1 MTVGTG
7 MGLNVN
13 VLPSAGGNL
22 PCDAT
27 QGCTES
33 SYGAVLFLDGATVLG
48 TAAVTAN
55 FNTAP
60 AQFRASLSWIPTTT
74 GARTITA
81 QYLGTTPNAPS
92 SVSAS
97 VTVNP
102 AAATT
107 TTWVVT
113 PPATMTVGT
122 GMGLN
127 VNVLPSAGGNL
138 PCDATLNCSATS
150 YGSVRFLDGATVLGT
165 AAVTANFN
173 TAPAQFRASLSWV
186 PTTTGSR
193 TVTAQ
198 YLGTTPNAPSSVS
211 ASVTVNPAAATTT
224 TWVVTPPATMTVGTG
239 MGLNVNVLPS
249 AGGNL
254 PCDATLGCTAA
265 NTYGSVRFL
274 DGATVLGTASV
285 TANFNTARSEERRV
299 GKECRSRWSP
309 YH

>member
-27 QGCTES
+27 QGCTDT
-33 SYGAVLFLDGATVLG
+33 SYGSVRFLEGAKVLG
-48 TAAVTAN
+48 AAAVTAN
-55 FNTAP
+55 LNTAP

-74 GARTITA
+74 GARTVTA

-97 VTVNP
+97 VTRTP
-102 AAATT
+102 APTTATQSRSALAST
-107 TTWVVT
+107 L
-113 PPATMTVGT
+113 MLGN

-127 VNVLPSAGGNL
+127 VHVLPSAGGNL
-138 PCDATLNCSATS
+138 PCDATRSCSATFF
-150 YGSVRFLDGATVLGT
+150 FLMIRRPPRSTLFPYT
-165 AAVTANFN
+165 TLFRSN
-173 TAPAQFRASLSWV
+173 TAPAQFRASLSWI

-211 ASVTVNPAAATTT
+211 ASVT
-224 TWVVTPPATMTVGTG
+224 
-239 MGLNVNVLPS
+239 
-249 AGGNL
+249 
-254 PCDATLGCTAA
+254 
-265 NTYGSVRFL
+265 
-274 DGATVLGTASV
+274 
-285 TANFNTARSEERRV
+285 
-299 GKECRSRWSP
+299 
-309 YH
+309 